1 MSEVNGNLSDI
12 LRRADA
18 YLQSHP
24 EAPTQFDGSS
34 QVNSIIR
41 RVSGTSVAEI
51 DGLTELPD
59 KCSILALDPL
69 AALGGLD
76 CDGIGI
82 DELAVAC
89 VTGHAGIGHGHPLAC
104 GNAITDRLTISS
116 ADLC

>member
-1 MSEVNGNLSDI
+1 MIAGCNPRSAPLG
-12 LRRADA
+12 LRSARPVLMPKYAGRCLKPAQDRG
-18 YLQSHP
+18 P
-24 EAPTQFDGSS
+24 
-34 QVNSIIR
+34 
-41 RVSGTSVAEI
+41 
-51 DGLTELPD
+51 ELPD

-69 AALGGLD
+69 AAFGGLD

-104 GNAITDRLTISS
+104 GNATTDRLTISS